1 MEGDAFKGE
10 VGAIHSFR
18 DYMEQ
23 MIFDSRYS
31 LNTATLLEDVS

>member
-10 VGAIHSFR
+10 AGAIHSFR